1 MNVRKLTRCALFAS
15 VALIIFVVESYIPPV
30 VPVPG
35 FKLGL
40 ANVVTLSAMYLLGRK
55 ETFWILTVRIV
66 IGSMFSGQLMSMLYS
81 FCGGYLCFGV
91 AALLKNRFEG
101 NTIWALGVIGAILH
115 TVGQTVCA
123 YFFFDSQAI
132 FYYGAVLCLAA
143 VVTGIFTGLCAQF
156 VVKYFKEKRL

>member
-1 MNVRKLTRCALFAS
+1 MKLQRLTRCALFAS

-40 ANVVTLSAMYLLGRK
+40 ANVVTLAALYILGRK
-55 ETFWILTVRIV
+55 DTFLILTVRIL
-66 IGSMFSGQLMSMLYS
+66 IGSMFSGHLMSMLYS
-81 FCGGYLCFGV
+81 FCGGYLCFV
-91 AALLKNRFEG
+91 VTSLLKNRFEG
-101 NTIWALGVIGAILH
+101 NTIWALGVIGAIMH
-115 TVGQTVCA
+115 TLGQTICA

-132 FYYGAVLCLAA
+132 FYYGAVLCLVA

-156 VVKYFKEKRL
+156 TVNFLKEKKL